1 MKVYLDNA
9 ATTTIDSEVFEAM
22 IPVLKDGYGNPS
34 SSHFHGRKSK
44 SIIERARKN
53 IAKHLNCSPGEIIFT
68 SGGTEADNM
77 AIHCAVNNL
86 GVKHIVTSRI
96 EHHAVGY
103 TVEKMKSEG
112 LVDLTYVHIDEKGH
126 IDLQHLDQILAT
138 RPKTLVSLM
147 HANNE
152 IGNLL
157 PIERVSEICE
167 KHGAIFHSDTVQ
179 TMSHYTFDMKV
190 FDKIHFLACSAHKF
204 HGPKGVGFLYINKSV
219 KVKPFI
225 YGGSQERNM
234 RGGTENI
241 YGIVGLSKAMDIAY
255 SNLME
260 HKEYISSLKS
270 YMIDGLNKSIDGIY
284 YNGDSGNLAR
294 SLYTILSVSF
304 PPTEISSMLLFN
316 MDIMGVSCSGGSA
329 CTSGANISSHVLEGI
344 EAPTDRP
351 TIRFSFSRFT
361 TKEEIDYTINCL
373 VKLYS

>member
-77 AIHCAVNNL
+77 AIRCAVNNL

-329 CTSGANISSHVLEGI
+329 CTSGANISSHVLEGV

>member
-77 AIHCAVNNL
+77 AIRCAVNNL

-112 LVDLTYVHIDEKGH
+112 LVDLTYVHVDEKGH

>member
-157 PIERVSEICE
+157 PIELVSEICE

>member
-9 ATTTIDSEVFEAM
+9 ATTPLRREVVDEMRSCLLETF
-22 IPVLKDGYGNPS
+22 GNPS

-77 AIHCAVNNL
+77 AIRCAVNNL

-190 FDKIHFLACSAHKF
+190 FDKIHFLA
-204 HGPKGVGFLYINKSV
+204 
-219 KVKPFI
+219 
-225 YGGSQERNM
+225 
-234 RGGTENI
+234 
-241 YGIVGLSKAMDIAY
+241 
-255 SNLME
+255 
-260 HKEYISSLKS
+260 
-270 YMIDGLNKSIDGIY
+270 
-284 YNGDSGNLAR
+284 
-294 SLYTILSVSF
+294 
-304 PPTEISSMLLFN
+304 
-316 MDIMGVSCSGGSA
+316 
-329 CTSGANISSHVLEGI
+329 
-344 EAPTDRP
+344 
-351 TIRFSFSRFT
+351 FS
-361 TKEEIDYTINCL
+361 
-373 VKLYS
+373 